1 MSFPKNEQTDA
12 LTRAILSLRNE
23 EECYDFFEDVCTIKE
38 VLSMAQRLRVAELL
52 SEGNSYQS
60 VCEKT
65 GASSATDG
73 RILGWMRPCRSSQMS
88 RSMLGREYPLPFLRG
103 VKRRSW

>member
-1 MSFPKNEQTDA
+1 MFRLSFPKNEQTDA
-12 LTRAILSLRNE
+12 LAHAIMSLRSE
-23 EECYDFFEDVCTIKE
+23 AECYAFFEDVCTIKE

-65 GASSATDG
+65 GASSATVG
-73 RILGWMRPCRSSQMS
+73 R
-88 RSMLGREYPLPFLRG
+88 
-103 VKRRSW
+103 VKRCLDYGSGGYSMIIDRQKGK